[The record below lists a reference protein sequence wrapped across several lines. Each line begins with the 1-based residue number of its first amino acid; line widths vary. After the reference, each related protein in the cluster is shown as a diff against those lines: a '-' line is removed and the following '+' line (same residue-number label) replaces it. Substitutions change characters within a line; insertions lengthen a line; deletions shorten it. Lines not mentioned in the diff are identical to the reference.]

1 MDEYIQNGAR
11 LGWLLDPIEKRIYV
25 YRPGRKVEVL
35 NNPTRVEGEDVL
47 KGLVVD
53 LQEIL

>member
-35 NNPTRVEGEDVL
+35 ENPTHVEGEDVL
-47 KGLVVD
+47 NGLVVN